1 MISAH
6 KVCIGVGGIAI
17 QLSTTHQELATMLR
31 NRYNGFLVNAGKVDC
46 EFEIEAVP
54 PHQISGQEDISVAR
68 WENQW
73 VLERG
78 DFRATWAPC
87 TRTGFVRQTVNPY
100 SIDSVLRIVHSII
113 LANEGGFLLHASSV
127 IRNGRAFLFSGVS
140 GAGKTTISRLA
151 PPDVVLLTDEV
162 SYIRH
167 ESNSY
172 CAYGTPF
179 AGELAKN
186 GENTSSSI
194 ATAFFLVKGL
204 QNKVVDVTPA
214 AAVRKLLRNVLF
226 FAHDPKLV
234 GKLFETA
241 VHFAAHVPVKELTF
255 SPEST
260 VWDLIT

>member
-1 MISAH
+1 
-6 KVCIGVGGIAI
+6 
-17 QLSTTHQELATMLR
+17 
-31 NRYNGFLVNAGKVDC
+31 
-46 EFEIEAVP
+46 
-54 PHQISGQEDISVAR
+54 
-68 WENQW
+68 
-73 VLERG
+73 
-78 DFRATWAPC
+78 
-87 TRTGFVRQTVNPY
+87 
-100 SIDSVLRIVHSII
+100 VLRIVHSII